1 MKTFIRSLPGI
12 NYLIKTDTWKNFR
25 HSLVLRLSQ
34 RKNATFTLFLR
45 LPTQYEALAG
55 PVLSFLL
62 SNNESNSLKITVLGC
77 SNGAE
82 PYTVASVLMQKHP
95 DLDFS
100 IQASDIVDEM
110 IGIART
116 ARYQLDGE
124 AFENEMMPPSFLANT
139 FDIENGWYEVK
150 ASIVRRVKFTVAD
163 ALDPDLVSLLGH
175 SDIVFA
181 QNFLFHMKPTL
192 AKQAFK
198 NAYLLLNTKAALF
211 IDGMDLNMRE
221 SLTRKHNLLPLEYKI
236 ETIHNEARVGRTDP
250 WPCNYWGLE
259 PFKRSRKSWKRRY
272 ATIFLKT

>member
-100 IQASDIVDEM
+100 IQASDIVD
-110 IGIART
+110 
-116 ARYQLDGE
+116 
-124 AFENEMMPPSFLANT
+124 
-139 FDIENGWYEVK
+139 
-150 ASIVRRVKFTVAD
+150 
-163 ALDPDLVSLLGH
+163 LDPDLVSLLGH